1 MDLRTDG
8 AGPTTVV
15 AVTGDVDLATA
26 PRLHQHL
33 SELVGQ
39 GCTRLAVDLRGT
51 EFLDSSGLSALISGM
66 KRARAAGGDLV
77 LVCSP
82 GRIRRLLEVVALDQ
96 VFSVYTD
103 LDDLPALPEP
113 I

>member
-1 MDLRTDG
+1 MELRTDE

-15 AVTGDVDLATA
+15 AVFGDVDLATA
-26 PRLHQHL
+26 PQLRQHL
-33 SELVGQ
+33 SDLVGR
-39 GCTRLAVDLRGT
+39 GCARLAVDLKAT
-51 EFLDSSGLSALISGM
+51 DFLDSSGLSALVSGL

-77 LVCSP
+77 LVCPP

-96 VFSVYTD
+96 VFSVYPD
-103 LDDLPALPEP
+103 LADLPAMPEP